1 MPDADLQQPK
11 TFTSEP
17 IKIDFKDLEN
27 KFSRADLH
35 FYGIDHSGASFE
47 VRLYLDREDA
57 DKDTPTD
64 LDNKYV
70 GSFNVFGHGG
80 CFGDAGHCEIKK
92 EPRVYDLRASHPL
105 TPFFTRV
112 IITEGLRKL
121 IEEKKIEFKVTL
133 IPVITGGD
141 PEMCDFVNVLK
152 FQRLELVTY
161 D

>member
-17 IKIDFKDLEN
+17 IKIDLKNLEN
-27 KFSRADLH
+27 KFSRADLQ

-47 VRLYLDREDA
+47 VRVFLDKEDA
-57 DKDTPTD
+57 DKDTPKD
-64 LDNKYV
+64 LNNKYV
-70 GSFNVFGHGG
+70 GSFSVFGHGG
-80 CFGDAGHCEIKK
+80 CFGDAGHCELKK
-92 EPRVYDLRASHPL
+92 EPRTYDLRASHPL
-105 TPFFTRV
+105 TLLFTRV
-112 IITEGLRKL
+112 IITEGLREL
-121 IEEKKIEFKVTL
+121 IEAKKTEFKVTL

-152 FQRLELVTY
+152 FQRLSLVTY